1 MITVRTILLVDDS
14 DDDEFLTRRA
24 LKKADLA
31 CEVLRVSDG
40 QEAINYF
47 SRTGIY
53 ADRQK
58 YPETQLVFLDIH
70 MPRVSGFEV
79 LAWLRDHPVDPA
91 PYVIIMLSSANESR
105 DRLQAAALGAHNYC
119 AKPPGPQLFAELAER
134 HGFTW
139 ISAGVGKAA
148 E

>member
-1 MITVRTILLVDDS
+1 LVDDS

-24 LKKADLA
+24 LKKAGFA
-31 CEVLRVSDG
+31 CDVLRVLDG
-40 QEAINYF
+40 QQAISYF
-47 SRTGIY
+47 ARTGVY

-70 MPRVSGFEV
+70 MPRVSGFDV
-79 LAWLRDHPVDPA
+79 LTWLRDHPVDPP
-91 PYVIIMLSSANESR
+91 PYVVIMLSSAKDTR

-139 ISAGVGKAA
+139 ISAGAGPELLV
-148 E
+148 